1 MSNNIATANFT
12 LPIDPECLNDMA
24 NTYAFWKYDVPP
36 YLLGDKITRF
46 TQDGFIV
53 PEHYAGSVFKPVYIT
68 TLEKGLQMQKNLD
81 AEFEKYKQLTSEAN
95 ELIKTASN
103 IENLISSVS

>member
-1 MSNNIATANFT
+1 MSSNAATANFT
-12 LPIDPECLNDMA
+12 LPIDPECLSDMS
-24 NTYAFWKYDVPP
+24 NTYAFWKYDLPP
-36 YLLGDKITRF
+36 YLLGDKVTRF

-53 PEHYAGSVFKPVYIT
+53 PEHYTGSAFKPVYVT

-103 IENLISSVS
+103 IENLILSVS

>member
-1 MSNNIATANFT
+1 MSNNITTANFA

-36 YLLGDKITRF
+36 YLLGDKVTRF

-53 PEHYAGSVFKPVYIT
+53 PEHYAGNLFKPVYIT

-103 IENLISSVS
+103 IENLISSIS

>member
-1 MSNNIATANFT
+1 MSNNITTANFA
-12 LPIDPECLNDMA
+12 LPIDPECLNDMS

-36 YLLGDKITRF
+36 YLLGDKVTRF
-46 TQDGFIV
+46 TPDGLIV
-53 PEHYAGSVFKPVYIT
+53 PEHYASSAFKPVYIT

>member
-1 MSNNIATANFT
+1 MSNNTATANFA
-12 LPIDPECLNDMA
+12 LPIDPECLNDMSNA
-24 NTYAFWKYDVPP
+24 YVFWKYDVPP
-36 YLLGDKITRF
+36 YLRGDKVTHI

-53 PEHYAGSVFKPVYIT
+53 PEHYTGSAFKPVYIT
-68 TLEKGLQMQKNLD
+68 TLEKGLQMQKNLN
-81 AEFEKYKQLTSEAN
+81 AEFEKYKQLTREAN

>member
-1 MSNNIATANFT
+1 MSSNTATANFA
-12 LPIDPECLNDMA
+12 LPIDPECLNDMSNA
-24 NTYAFWKYDVPP
+24 YAFWKHDVPP
-36 YLLGDKITRF
+36 YLLGDKVTHI

-53 PEHYAGSVFKPVYIT
+53 PEHYTGSAFKPVYIT
-68 TLEKGLQMQKNLD
+68 TLEKGLQMQKNLN
-81 AEFEKYKQLTSEAN
+81 AEFEYKQLSREAN